1 MDEKLSKQE
10 LEEFLESTLESI
22 EKHYGKDRADIVRD
36 ILVDKTHKSIYEF
49 IPNIKINFDLD
60 FHHDEN
66 YGRLYVYPAGINN
79 PRECIMI
86 EYNQYGDNIHISG
99 YGEKTS
105 AHYVC
110 KPTLDEMMYCL
121 MTVVSKFRENN
132 GWIWKMPC
140 ETRFENKDLN

>member
-60 FHHDEN
+60 TESGSIFPEEKRYPSPLLIFASTTLPN
-66 YGRLYVYPAGINN
+66 IRLEEAAP
-79 PRECIMI
+79 
-86 EYNQYGDNIHISG
+86 
-99 YGEKTS
+99 
-105 AHYVC
+105 
-110 KPTLDEMMYCL
+110 
-121 MTVVSKFRENN
+121 
-132 GWIWKMPC
+132 
-140 ETRFENKDLN
+140 